1 MGLVP
6 LAFLHDLARF
16 PFRVTAES
24 SQDVVTAGTY
34 ALAQLLRA
42 LPRERITRAVGRLC
56 DMELPPAV
64 SRAAVGLYAR
74 AYRVDLDEAAPV
86 DSPYP
91 SFDAFFTRPLRP
103 GARDWPV
110 DAATLASPADGRL
123 DAVGPVDGRTI
134 TVKGKPYDAGTLLGS
149 DRAAERYRGG
159 TFAVVYLSPR
169 DYHRV
174 HAPAAG
180 RVVAVRSLPGELF
193 PVNSVSERH
202 IPRFLSRNRRV
213 AIELETESFGRITVV
228 MVAAM
233 IVGRVTVSGVDAP
246 DVPIGDHHLE
256 PPLAR
261 EAGDE
266 IGIFHLGSTAVV
278 FLEPGKLATDGG
290 FDRALGPILVGDV
303 LARAAQSNGVNGS
316 KEHPDG

>member
-1 MGLVP
+1 M
-6 LAFLHDLARF
+6 
-16 PFRVTAES
+16 
-24 SQDVVTAGTY
+24 TAGTY

-56 DMELPPAV
+56 DMDLPPAV
-64 SRAAVGLYAR
+64 SRAAVGIYAR
-74 AYRVDLDEAAPV
+74 AYRVDLDEAAPT
-86 DSPYP
+86 DNPYP

-103 GARDWPV
+103 GVRDWSH
-110 DAATLASPADGRL
+110 DDATLASPADGRL
-123 DAVGPVDGRTI
+123 DAMGPVDGRTI
-134 TVKGKPYDAGTLLGS
+134 VVKGKPYDAGTLLGS

-180 RVVAVRSLPGELF
+180 KLVAVRSLPGELF

-213 AIELETESFGRITVV
+213 AIEIETVHFGLVTVV

-233 IVGRVTVSGVDAP
+233 IVGRVTVSGVDAR
-246 DVPIGDHHLE
+246 DVPFGDHQLS
-256 PPLAR
+256 PPLTR
-261 EAGDE
+261 EIGDE
-266 IGIFHLGSTAVV
+266 IGIFHLGSTAVI
-278 FLEPGKLATDGG
+278 FLEPGRVSSGG
-290 FDRALGPILVGDV
+290 FDRDLGSIRVGDE
-303 LARAAQSNGVNGS
+303 LARASRQDGSNGS